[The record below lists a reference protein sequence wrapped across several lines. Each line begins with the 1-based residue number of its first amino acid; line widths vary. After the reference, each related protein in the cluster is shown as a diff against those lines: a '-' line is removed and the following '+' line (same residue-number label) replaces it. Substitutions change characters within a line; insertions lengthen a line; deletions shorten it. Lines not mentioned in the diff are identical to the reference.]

1 MERMRDVLR
10 HGLAASL
17 RAVPLED
24 RLAAAWPVACGSAIA
39 AHTTLAGLE
48 GNVLRVR
55 VTDSAWLRQLQTM
68 RAGLSHDLSR
78 IAGVPVTDILF
89 MAEQNVAD
97 GLAAGEVAAGLRR
110 RTKPAKSSGPS
121 RPAK

>member
-17 RAVPLED
+17 GAAPLED

-39 AHTTLAGLE
+39 AHTTVAGLE
-48 GNVLRVR
+48 GKVLRVQ
-55 VTDSAWLRQLQTM
+55 VSDPAWLRQLQTM

-89 MAEQNVAD
+89 LSDQNLAD
-97 GLAAGEVAAGLRR
+97 ARAVGDAAAGSRR
-110 RTKPAKSSGPS
+110 RVKQGTPGK
-121 RPAK
+121 